1 MKKLSEKEPPIEDQL
16 TASIL
21 EIEGMAKKLNKDVY
35 EIMPFLQLRELTI
48 INQQLRVVHE
58 HLDMIEARMKEED
71 EPETSRP

>member
-1 MKKLSEKEPPIEDQL
+1 MKKLSEEPTLEDQL

-21 EIEGMAKKLNKDVY
+21 EVEELAKKLNRPGH
-35 EIMPFLQLRELTI
+35 EIVTFLQLRELTI

>member
-35 EIMPFLQLRELTI
+35 EIIPFLQLRELTI
-48 INQQLRVVHE
+48 INQQLSAVHE
-58 HLDMIEARMKEED
+58 HLDWIQKKLVNGEPKDEE
-71 EPETSRP
+71 